1 MFRLIALMVF
11 SRKKSWNEK
20 KGAGI
25 TLIWVEDKLFIS
37 HFTYWLSQNN
47 SEMVRALKLTT
58 L

>member
-11 SRKKSWNEK
+11 SRKKCWNEK

-47 SEMVRALKLTT
+47 SEMVRTVKLTT